1 MLSLTS
7 HSSNVHNHTWLQATV
22 MDSAEDTSILQK
34 IHEAELLWSLDQLL
48 NKGLTLFLEEILDFT
63 HKHFYGP
70 KCQQQVR
77 DFHPGDNAYWEP
89 NFQNGMFT
97 R

>member
-1 MLSLTS
+1 MFITTRGYRLPEWTVQKTLP
-7 HSSNVHNHTWLQATV
+7 SSRKFTRQGR
-22 MDSAEDTSILQK
+22 
-34 IHEAELLWSLDQLL
+34 LWGLDQLL

-77 DFHPGDNAYWEP
+77 DCHPRDHAYWEP